1 LKRPLAPYAETKI
14 EELAEHKLRLD
25 KPELTLEW
33 DKIQHRERQ
42 ATIPAIES
50 TLPDRRN
57 VHHQRYCAKAAAMLA
72 LPLRRTLH
80 RQTQECE
87 SPLLQAQLSNSTKN
101 SAAKEE
107 NRIRQNKMKK
117 SSCLKL

>member
-1 LKRPLAPYAETKI
+1 MALTPFFDTLAVLRSAEVVSIVWSLQPPALTFGFALFAAGSFCAVALMMHIASIRQI
-14 EELAEHKLRLD
+14 EL
-25 KPELTLEW
+25 
-33 DKIQHRERQ
+33 
-42 ATIPAIES
+42 
-50 TLPDRRN
+50 
-57 VHHQRYCAKAAAMLA
+57 AAMLA